1 MQEERSERTGMLPFN
16 GSCRAVDGL
25 NVTTKSIRAN
35 EDKKTVTLRNILE
48 RDPKGADLKWSL
60 FVAACRSYRYDSC
73 LKPFPPQFV
82 NNGLKDIEYLLEVID
97 KTPTLMQLVQ
107 QLYDPDV
114 YQKIAPVIDLLHWLL
129 VELKD
134 IQIKS
139 VPKSEFGA
147 IMGHVHCETAAPAP
161 NLIFQLVGNP
171 SGTNEMR
178 WQEVSGGHKTLYAFH
193 GSRLDNFHSI
203 LHYGLQ
209 KHLNKNSLFGHGIYL
224 SSELSVSL
232 PYSPMG
238 YGWRWSTVGR
248 EMSCVALC
256 EVVDHPDV
264 KCQDKESA
272 KSRSIAMDSIG
283 GEVPD
288 KYYVVLNSDLVKV
301 RYLLVYNRNLP
312 QAASRGSGSWLGWM
326 GRHKLLTFMLCYVV
340 LLASV
345 GLSSSH
351 LVQQYYHLMLK
362 RAGL

>member
-1 MQEERSERTGMLPFN
+1 MQGERSETTFD
-16 GSCRAVDGL
+16 GSSQAVDDF
-25 NVTTKSIRAN
+25 NVTAK
-35 EDKKTVTLRNILE
+35 EDKKIVTLRNILDKD
-48 RDPKGADLKWSL
+48 RKGADLKLSL

-73 LKPFPPQFV
+73 LKPFPPEFI

-97 KTPTLMQLVQ
+97 KMPTLTQLVQ
-107 QLYDPDV
+107 ELYDPDV
-114 YQKIAPVIDLLHWLL
+114 YQKIGLVIDLLHWLL

-147 IMGHVHCETAAPAP
+147 IMGCVHCETAAPAP

-171 SGTNEMR
+171 CGTNEMR
-178 WQEVSGGHKTLYAFH
+178 WKEVSRGHKTLYAFH

-209 KHLNKNSLFGHGIYL
+209 KHFSKNSLFGHGIYL

-264 KCQDKESA
+264 KYQDKESA
-272 KSRSIAMDSIG
+272 RSRSMAMDSMG

-312 QAASRGSGSWLGWM
+312 QARSEGSGSWLRWM

-340 LLASV
+340 LLVSV
-345 GLSSSH
+345 GLSSSQLAQQFYH
-351 LVQQYYHLMLK
+351 LVLK
-362 RAGL
+362 RTGL